1 MKPSCAKFHDN
12 TEQIHIAW
20 SNVKM
25 EEPTAGHFN
34 SSFKIQYLL
43 NTNKKKGM

>member
-1 MKPSCAKFHDN
+1 MRTFFFFTYKFPYAKRHGTSIYMKPSCAKFHDN

-25 EEPTAGHFN
+25 E
-34 SSFKIQYLL
+34 
-43 NTNKKKGM
+43 